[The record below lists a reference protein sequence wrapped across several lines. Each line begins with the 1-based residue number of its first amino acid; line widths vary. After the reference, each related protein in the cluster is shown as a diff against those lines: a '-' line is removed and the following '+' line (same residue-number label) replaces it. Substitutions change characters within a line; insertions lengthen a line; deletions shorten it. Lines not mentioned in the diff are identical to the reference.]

1 MRAVR
6 PAAGIVDLLLEFV
19 SIPSVSKDE
28 ARLADRIAGICR
40 EAGVAV
46 ERRGRNVVARRGEG
60 GPCLLLNSHLDTVPP
75 VEGWSA
81 DPWTPR
87 FEGDRLIGL
96 GSNDAK
102 ASVAS
107 MLEAFLTAPLPASAT
122 LLLAATC
129 DEETGGEGLE
139 KLVGELSF
147 DAAIVGEPNGFAVA
161 VSQKGL
167 VKLRVAARGRAGH
180 AARPHLSDNAITR
193 SARDALAIEA
203 LRFDAEDPFLG
214 RPTAAVTMIR
224 GGVKSNVVPDRC
236 ELTVDARTIPAFD
249 NDAMIAA
256 IRGAVSAEVE
266 VLSSRLKP
274 VAGDPGSRIAHAA
287 LAAVPGKGATGFPS
301 VSDLAHL
308 RGRPAIVFGPGTPEQ
323 SHRADESISVEAL
336 QAAPEIYRRTIAA
349 YFQ

>member
-6 PAAGIVDLLLEFV
+6 PAAGIVDLLSEFV

-28 ARLADRIAGICR
+28 ARLADRIAEICR
-40 EAGVAV
+40 EAGVTA
-46 ERRGRNVVARRGEG
+46 ERPGRNVVARRGGG
-60 GPCLLLNSHLDTVPP
+60 GPHLLLNSHLDTVPP

-87 FEGDRLIGL
+87 LEGDCVIGL
-96 GSNDAK
+96 GASDAK

-107 MLEAFLTAPLPASAT
+107 MLEAFLTAPLPASGT
-122 LLLAATC
+122 LLFAATC
-129 DEETGGEGLE
+129 DEETGGEGME
-139 KLVGELSF
+139 KLVGGLSF
-147 DAAIVGEPNGFAVA
+147 DAAIVGEPNDFAVA

-180 AARPHLSDNAITR
+180 AARPHLADNAITR
-193 SARDALAIEA
+193 SAKDALAIEGLA
-203 LRFDAEDPFLG
+203 FDAEDPFLG
-214 RPTAAVTMIR
+214 KPTAAVTLIR
-224 GGVKSNVVPDRC
+224 GGVKSNIVPDRC

-249 NDAMIAA
+249 NEAMIAA
-256 IRGAVSAEVE
+256 IRAAVSSEVE

-274 VAGDPGSRIAHAA
+274 VAGDPESGIAKAA
-287 LAAVPGKGATGFPS
+287 LSAVSGKSATGFPS

-308 RGRPAIVFGPGTPEQ
+308 RGKPAIVFGPGTPAQ
-323 SHRADESISVEAL
+323 SHRADESISIEAL